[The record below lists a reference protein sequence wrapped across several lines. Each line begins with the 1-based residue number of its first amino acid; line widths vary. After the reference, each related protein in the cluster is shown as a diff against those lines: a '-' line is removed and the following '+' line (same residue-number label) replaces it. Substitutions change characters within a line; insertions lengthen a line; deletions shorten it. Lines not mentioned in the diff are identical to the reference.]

1 MIIWINGAFGSGKTQ
16 TAYELH
22 RRIPDSFVYD
32 PENVGYYIRENI
44 PKQITKSD
52 FQDYYLWREMN
63 FSMLK
68 YIATEYSGTIIVP
81 MTIVNPDYFR
91 EIAGE
96 LREEDFEIQ
105 HFTLCASRET
115 LLKRL
120 RSRGEGKNSWAAQ
133 QIDRCLRGL
142 ENDIFQYHLDTE
154 KLSTEEVA
162 ETIALMLDISLL
174 PVSKR
179 AWSRFLQRIKILIE
193 HIR

>member
-193 HIR
+193 YIR